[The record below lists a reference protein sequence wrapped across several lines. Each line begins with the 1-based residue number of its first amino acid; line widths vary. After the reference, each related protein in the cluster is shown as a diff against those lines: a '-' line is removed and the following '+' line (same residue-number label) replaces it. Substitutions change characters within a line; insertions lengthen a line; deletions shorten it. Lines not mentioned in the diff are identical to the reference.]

1 MGLSK
6 KDVMLK
12 FVMMD
17 GSVQKGCML
26 KFVMMDGSVQKGCTL
41 SFNGVYSKGCISK
54 T

>member
-1 MGLSK
+1 
-6 KDVMLK
+6 
-12 FVMMD
+12 MMD